1 MALPPQ
7 RPLRESLA
15 WSAVVIAVTALA
27 AVVLWA
33 ITGWLWLVVHEGLH

>member
-1 MALPPQ
+1 MTLPPQ

-15 WSAVVIAVTALA
+15 WSTVVITFA

-33 ITGWLWLVVHEGLH
+33 VTSWLLLVVHEGLH

>member
-1 MALPPQ
+1 MTLPPQ

-15 WSAVVIAVTALA
+15 WSTVVITFAALA

-33 ITGWLWLVVHEGLH
+33 VTSWLLLVVHEGLH